1 MLLLFFGI
9 LLGYGVLELQAS
21 HHVYDLRHKSSLS
34 LSSPETN
41 PFYQTYRTGYHFQP
55 RANFINDPCGPM
67 IYKGIYHLFY
77 QYNPDGVTF
86 GIPVWGHSTSLDLV
100 NWTPQP
106 IAIQPQMASNIN
118 GSFTGSTTILLHQ
131 SYTPAILF
139 TGITL
144 QNEQLLSFGSSHLRR
159 VFRQRAR
166 LKTWCSSDIKTGDFS
181 YRLIRSINAPYA
193 FLLCYHMECPSYRGQ
208 GCLSQNNSPKGRIL
222 TWQKAKKKLMETIS
236 LTTSRVLLSAQI
248 VLVPQNPLM
257 YSTPQNQ
264 INATSFRDPSTAWM
278 PPDGKWRVIV
288 GSKRDRL
295 GLALL
300 FRSKDFINW
309 EFANRP
315 LYSYPNTGMWEC
327 PDFFPVYINGS
338 PFGAETSTFGP
349 IVKHVLKVSLDDNKR
364 DIYTIG
370 TYDIMTDAYNPD
382 VGFLNVSSLRY
393 DYGKYYASKTFFDDR
408 TKRRI
413 LLGWVNES
421 SSLEDD
427 MKKGWAGI
435 HIESLRQN
443 PVILPI
449 QLLQGDSLFEISGIT
464 ASQADVQISFRID
477 DYRSIENFDSSWSDP
492 QMLCTQKG
500 ASIRG
505 GIGPFGLLTLAS
517 IGLDE
522 YTAVFFRI
530 FKASTNSVVLMCS
543 DQSRSSLNP
552 TPDKTTYGTFVNV
565 DPIRDGLFMRILI
578 DHSVIESFGGKGK
591 SVITARVYPT
601 LALED
606 KAHLYAFNNGT
617 TTVTITSLI
626 AWSMNKANIA

>member
-1 MLLLFFGI
+1 
-9 LLGYGVLELQAS
+9 
-21 HHVYDLRHKSSLS
+21 
-34 LSSPETN
+34 
-41 PFYQTYRTGYHFQP
+41 
-55 RANFINDPCGPM
+55 M

-106 IAIQPQMASNIN
+106 IAIQPQMTSNMN
-118 GSFTGSTTILLHQ
+118 GSFTGSTTILLPQ

-139 TGITL
+139 TGITS
-144 QNEQLLSFGSSHLRR
+144 QNEQVQDLAFPKNLLDPY
-159 VFRQRAR
+159 
-166 LKTWCSSDIKTGDFS
+166 LKEF
-181 YRLIRSINAPYA
+181 
-193 FLLCYHMECPSYRGQ
+193 
-208 GCLSQNNSPKGRIL
+208 
-222 TWQKAKKKLMETIS
+222 
-236 LTTSRVLLSAQI
+236 

-257 YSTPQNQ
+257 YATLQNQ

-278 PPDGKWRVIV
+278 PPDGKWRVII

-300 FRSKDFINW
+300 FRSKDFISW
-309 EFANRP
+309 ELADHP

-327 PDFFPVYINGS
+327 PDFYPVYVNGS
-338 PFGAETSTFGP
+338 PFGVETSTLGP
-349 IVKHVLKVSLDDNKR
+349 IVKHVLKVSLDDNKH

-370 TYDIMTDAYNPD
+370 TYDIMSDAYTPD
-382 VGFLNVSSLRY
+382 LGFENVSSLRY

-421 SSLEDD
+421 SSLNDD

-435 HIESLRQN
+435 HAVPRSVWLDMSGKKLIQWPIVEIESLRQN
-443 PVILPI
+443 PVMLPT
-449 QLLQGDSLFEISGIT
+449 QVLQGGSLIEIPGIT
-464 ASQADVQISFRID
+464 ATQADVQISFRID
-477 DYRSIENFDSSWSDP
+477 DYKSIENFDTSWIDP
-492 QMLCTQKG
+492 QLLCSQKG
-500 ASIRG
+500 ASVSG
-505 GIGPFGLLTLAS
+505 GIGPFGILTLAS
-517 IGLDE
+517 MGLDE

-530 FKASTNSVVLMCS
+530 YKSSNNFVVLMCS

-552 TPDKTTYGTFVNV
+552 TTDKTTYGTFVDI
-565 DPIRDGLFMRILI
+565 DPIRDGLSMRVLI
-578 DHSVIESFGGKGK
+578 DHSVVESFGGKGK

-617 TTVTITSLI
+617 SNVVITSFI